1 MIKRTVFLRA
11 LALVAACAAVAPRIA
26 SAQAEAKPVVAVL
39 YFDNNSIGKDR
50 ADYDGLGKGIA
61 DLLITDLAGNPNVTV
76 VERERI
82 QQVLQ
87 EHNLIKTGAIDNQT
101 AVQVGKIVGA
111 QYMITGGFINT
122 GKGQMVLTAR
132 AINVETSQ
140 ITNPEKVMS
149 KDDDALGLVAQL
161 SSKMQKDMHLPALR
175 VGDASGM
182 QHEGGMKHDEMKHDD
197 GMQHEAAMKHDD
209 AAKSDA
215 AMKHDAPAKSEVA
228 MAKHDAPKSEPAP
241 RQAGEQAS
249 AKSSKLDWRTA
260 VLYSKALEETD
271 SGNNTKAAELYRA
284 VLAKFPD
291 FGPAK
296 SGYAKVSKRG

>member
-1 MIKRTVFLRA
+1 MIKRSVSLRA
-11 LALVAACAAVAPRIA
+11 LAILAGLAAVAPGIA

-87 EHNLIKTGAIDNQT
+87 EHQLIKAGAIDAQT
-101 AVQVGKIVGA
+101 AVDVGKIVGA

-132 AINVETSQ
+132 AINVKTSQ

-161 SSKMQKDMHLPALR
+161 SAKMQKDMHLPALR
-175 VGDASGM
+175 VGDASEM
-182 QHEGGMKHDEMKHDD
+182 QHEMKHDD
-197 GMQHEAAMKHDD
+197 APKHEDAMKHDD
-209 AAKSDA
+209 APKGDA
-215 AMKHDAPAKSEVA
+215 AMKHDAAPAKTDVA
-228 MAKHDAPKSEPAP
+228 MAKHETRRSEPAAK
-241 RQAGEQAS
+241 QAGEPAS

>member
-1 MIKRTVFLRA
+1 MTKRTVSLRA
-11 LALVAACAAVAPRIA
+11 LALLAACAAVAPRIA

-61 DLLITDLAGNPNVTV
+61 DLLITDLAGNPSVTV

-101 AVQVGKIVGA
+101 AVEVGKIVGA

-132 AINVETSQ
+132 AINVKTSQ

-161 SSKMQKDMHLPALR
+161 SAKMQKDMHLPALR
-175 VGDASGM
+175 VGDASEM
-182 QHEGGMKHDEMKHDD
+182 QHEMKHDD
-197 GMQHEAAMKHDD
+197 APKHEDAMKHDD
-209 AAKSDA
+209 TPKSDA
-215 AMKHDAPAKSEVA
+215 AMKHDAAPAKTDVA
-228 MAKHDAPKSEPAP
+228 MAKHDAAKSEPAP

>member
-1 MIKRTVFLRA
+1 MKRSPSLIAWT
-11 LALVAACAAVAPRIA
+11 LAIAAGMVLPSIA
-26 SAQAEAKPVVAVL
+26 TAQAEKPVVAVL

-87 EHNLIKTGAIDNQT
+87 EHQLIKAGAIDNQT
-101 AVQVGKIVGA
+101 AVEVGKIVGA

-132 AINVETSQ
+132 AINVKTSQ

-161 SSKMQKDMHLPALR
+161 SAKMQKDMRLPALR
-175 VGDASGM
+175 VGDASEM
-182 QHEGGMKHDEMKHDD
+182 QHEMKHDD
-197 GMQHEAAMKHDD
+197 APKHEDAMKHDD
-209 AAKSDA
+209 APKSDA
-215 AMKHDAPAKSEVA
+215 AAAKHDAPAKTEVA
-228 MAKHDAPKSEPAP
+228 TAKHDAPKSEPAP

-296 SGYAKVSKRG
+296 SGYAKVSKHG

>member
-1 MIKRTVFLRA
+1 MIKRSVSLHA
-11 LALVAACAAVAPRIA
+11 LALLAACAAVAPGIA

-87 EHNLIKTGAIDNQT
+87 EHQLIKAGAIDNQT
-101 AVQVGKIVGA
+101 AVEVGKIVGA

-132 AINVETSQ
+132 AINVKTSQ

-161 SSKMQKDMHLPALR
+161 SAKMQKDMHLPALH
-175 VGDASGM
+175 VGDASEM
-182 QHEGGMKHDEMKHDD
+182 QHEMKHDD
-197 GMQHEAAMKHDD
+197 APKHEDAMKHDD
-209 AAKSDA
+209 APKSDA
-215 AMKHDAPAKSEVA
+215 AMKHDAAPAKTDVA

>member
-1 MIKRTVFLRA
+1 MTKRTVSLRV
-11 LALVAACAAVAPRIA
+11 LALLAACAAVAPRIA

-87 EHNLIKTGAIDNQT
+87 EHNLIKSGAIDNQT
-101 AVQVGKIVGA
+101 AVEVGKIVGA

-132 AINVETSQ
+132 AINVKTSQ
-140 ITNPEKVMS
+140 ITNPEKVQS

-161 SSKMQKDMHLPALR
+161 SAKMQKDMRLPALR
-175 VGDASGM
+175 VGDASEM
-182 QHEGGMKHDEMKHDD
+182 QHEMKHDD
-197 GMQHEAAMKHDD
+197 APEHED
-209 AAKSDA
+209 AAKHEDAPKSDA
-215 AMKHDAPAKSEVA
+215 AVKHEAAPAKTDVA
-228 MAKHDAPKSEPAP
+228 MKHDAPKSEPAAK
-241 RQAGEQAS
+241 QAGEQAS
-249 AKSSKLDWRTA
+249 TKTSSKLDWRTA

-296 SGYAKVSKRG
+296 SGYAKVSRRG

>member
-1 MIKRTVFLRA
+1 MTKRTVSLRA
-11 LALVAACAAVAPRIA
+11 LALLAACAAVAPRIA

-87 EHNLIKTGAIDNQT
+87 EHSLIKAGAIDAQT
-101 AVQVGKIVGA
+101 AVEVGKIVGA

-132 AINVETSQ
+132 AINVKTSQ
-140 ITNPEKVMS
+140 ITNPEKVQS

-161 SSKMQKDMHLPALR
+161 SAKMQKDMHLPALR
-175 VGDASGM
+175 VGDASEM
-182 QHEGGMKHDEMKHDD
+182 QHEG
-197 GMQHEAAMKHDD
+197 AMKHDD
-209 AAKSDA
+209 APRHEEAAKPADAPKSDA
-215 AMKHDAPAKSEVA
+215 AKHDAAPAHTEVA

-249 AKSSKLDWRTA
+249 GKSSAKLDWRTA

-271 SGNNTKAAELYRA
+271 TGNNTKAAELYRA

-296 SGYAKVSKRG
+296 SGYAKVSKHG